1 MKKPKRNHP
10 WRLSTTSGGHKM
22 PPPDEFYFYDLDDLP
37 LMSNSELVEQFSRVN
52 LKMKQEDSY
61 D

>member
-10 WRLSTTSGGHKM
+10 WRLSTTSGGYKI
-22 PPPDEFYFYDLDDLP
+22 PAPDEFYFYDLDDLP
-37 LMSNSELVEQFSRVN
+37 LMSNGELVEQFERVRETV
-52 LKMKQEDSY
+52 KQEDSY